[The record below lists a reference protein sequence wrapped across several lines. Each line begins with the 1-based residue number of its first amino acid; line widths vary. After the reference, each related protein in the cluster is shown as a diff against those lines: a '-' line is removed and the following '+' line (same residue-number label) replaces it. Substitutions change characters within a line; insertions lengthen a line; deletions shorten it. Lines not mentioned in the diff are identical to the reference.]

1 MPPFT
6 FACPSCQTVL
16 KSASSAEPGK
26 KIKCPKCAAVFQL
39 PIAPPAGIRVGER
52 VPRDEARVRR
62 YEDEDEDEEVR
73 PRRRRCRRKAAS
85 TSSGLW
91 LALGGAGFL
100 LLIGGGITLA
110 WLLGAFTQSRIVGRW
125 TLDHPIA
132 QGAITYEFR
141 SDGSFTVTTSM
152 FVNFEMSGTYS
163 VAGNTLTMVPSN
175 VQGQGMNFPAF
186 QGRLSQM
193 QMQIES
199 VSATELV
206 LSGPGPFGQQQRTVL
221 KRIQ

>member
-1 MPPFT
+1 
-6 FACPSCQTVL
+6 
-16 KSASSAEPGK
+16 
-26 KIKCPKCAAVFQL
+26 
-39 PIAPPAGIRVGER
+39 
-52 VPRDEARVRR
+52 
-62 YEDEDEDEEVR
+62 
-73 PRRRRCRRKAAS
+73 
-85 TSSGLW
+85 LW
-91 LALGGAGFL
+91 LALGGAGLL

-141 SDGSFTVTTSM
+141 SDGSFTVSTNM

-175 VQGQGMNFPAF
+175 VHGQGMNFPAF
-186 QGRLSQM
+186 QGQLGQM
-193 QMQIES
+193 RMQIES

-206 LSGPGPFGQQQRTVL
+206 LSGPGGPGPFGQQQRTVL
-221 KRIQ
+221 KRVQ